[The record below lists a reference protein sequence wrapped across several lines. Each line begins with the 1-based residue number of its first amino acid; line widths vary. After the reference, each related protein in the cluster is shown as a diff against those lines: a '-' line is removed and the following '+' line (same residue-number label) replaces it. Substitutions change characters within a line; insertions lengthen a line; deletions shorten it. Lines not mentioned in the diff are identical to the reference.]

1 MRTTAIV
8 GAMIVTALAMG
19 SAPLRADTPPVLK
32 ISDNNNDVMTVDDT
46 GNVVFSGSC
55 TPSTCQTSSIQ
66 HQPGYIVWGG
76 TIGPFTVTFTV
87 GTTEG
92 AQNTASP
99 QMDLSINQLTTN
111 TGGTITFQW
120 TDTNYTTPS
129 ITGTTLL
136 ANGTMFGS
144 GTATFVAY
152 TDNTNAEFGTSIP
165 VGPPLTVTGNGTTSI
180 NLSESGPGPSATP
193 FSMTE
198 VATFTLSPGAE
209 VGVDEAFKALPSPL
223 ALKCAS
229 STGQVGVPYS
239 SALMASGGVPP
250 YTYSIISGSLP
261 AGLTLNTS
269 TGAITGTPTQP
280 GTFSFTAQVVDS
292 SGSSTT
298 NTVTANCTIVIT
310 SPPTLTVTCPAST
323 GTVGVSYSSG
333 LSASGGLPPYTFYI
347 SAGSLPPGLTL
358 NAATGAITGIPTMAG
373 TFNFTAEVVDSR
385 NNASGTATSQC
396 SITIAPAIAANCVTI
411 TAVQGV
417 TITPVTMTAT
427 GGTGT
432 GYTFSASGL
441 PSGLTMSSTGTISGT
456 PTVSGTF
463 NYTVTV
469 TDSGGNKGTFNCSVT
484 VAPPPIAANCVTI
497 TAVQGVTITP
507 VTMTATGGT
516 GTGYTFS
523 ASGLPNGLTMSS
535 TGTISGTPTVSGTFN
550 YTVTVTDSGGNKGTF
565 NCSVTVAPPPIAAN
579 CVTITAVQ
587 GVTITPVTMTATGG
601 TGTGYTFSASGLP
614 SGLTMSSTGTI
625 SGTPTVSGTFNY
637 TVTVTDSGGNKGTF
651 NCSVTVSSSLPAC
664 STNLPPITYSLNNEN
679 SASAGEIVWFNSHLT
694 KLGGTIPTSDFTIY
708 IQNGQIVFG
717 TSTLTVPNA
726 IITFSSKVSCAS
738 TSFNTATNTWQTTLP
753 LSAASSED
761 EIFAAGLAYVLP
773 ANFSQNVKNVT
784 WSATIYSTA
793 PGLQVT
799 WQWGASNWLTQNKG
813 TSFPMSGGQP
823 DYNGMM
829 IKPAHQT
836 TSCNAGYNSGDQA
849 GAPEFSGRS
858 NVLTGGGSG
867 GGGSNWT
874 GSWSSTP
881 PAVSFPC
888 STGQA
893 VAKDEFATI
902 GFWHNQNGQAL
913 IDSLNGGGSSTALG
927 DWLASTFPNLYGA
940 SSSNNMAGRTN
951 AAVAALFL
959 QFFGVT
965 GPKTNAQVLAGAL
978 AVYATS
984 TTLAGGNYAAGY
996 GFLVNT
1002 SGSGVATYNTGS
1014 DGTAIGL
1021 ANNTSYTVAQL
1032 LQAANAAAP
1041 WNPAAFSAL
1050 NDIFDGINQKGD
1062 I

>member
-441 PSGLTMSSTGTISGT
+441 PSGLTMSSSGTISGT

-469 TDSGGNKGTFNCSVT
+469 KDSAGDTGTFHCSVT
-484 VAPPPIAANCVTI
+484 V
-497 TAVQGVTITP
+497 
-507 VTMTATGGT
+507 GT
-516 GTGYTFS
+516 
-523 ASGLPNGLTMSS
+523 
-535 TGTISGTPTVSGTFN
+535 
-550 YTVTVTDSGGNKGTF
+550 
-565 NCSVTVAPPPIAAN
+565 
-579 CVTITAVQ
+579 
-587 GVTITPVTMTATGG
+587 
-601 TGTGYTFSASGLP
+601 
-614 SGLTMSSTGTI
+614 
-625 SGTPTVSGTFNY
+625 
-637 TVTVTDSGGNKGTF
+637 
-651 NCSVTVSSSLPAC
+651 
-664 STNLPPITYSLNNEN
+664 
-679 SASAGEIVWFNSHLT
+679 
-694 KLGGTIPTSDFTIY
+694 
-708 IQNGQIVFG
+708 
-717 TSTLTVPNA
+717 
-726 IITFSSKVSCAS
+726 
-738 TSFNTATNTWQTTLP
+738 
-753 LSAASSED
+753 
-761 EIFAAGLAYVLP
+761 
-773 ANFSQNVKNVT
+773 
-784 WSATIYSTA
+784 TA
-793 PGLQVT
+793 P
-799 WQWGASNWLTQNKG
+799 
-813 TSFPMSGGQP
+813 
-823 DYNGMM
+823 
-829 IKPAHQT
+829 
-836 TSCNAGYNSGDQA
+836 
-849 GAPEFSGRS
+849 
-858 NVLTGGGSG
+858 
-867 GGGSNWT
+867 
-874 GSWSSTP
+874 
-881 PAVSFPC
+881 
-888 STGQA
+888 

-913 IDSLNGGGSSTALG
+913 IDSLNGGGASTALG

-940 SSSNNMAGRTN
+940 SSSNNMAGQTN

-959 QFFGVT
+959 KLFNVSGQ
-965 GPKTNAQVLAGAL
+965 KTDAQVLAGAL
-978 AVYATS
+978 AVYATN

-996 GFLVNT
+996 GFHVSTL
-1002 SGSGVATYNTGS
+1002 GSGVATYNTGS

-1021 ANNTSYTVAQL
+1021 ANNTSYTVLQL
-1032 LQAANAAAP
+1032 LNAANAAAP
-1041 WNPAAFSAL
+1041 WNHAAFNAL

-1062 I
+1062 IS

>member
-8 GAMIVTALAMG
+8 GAILVTALAMG

-76 TIGPFTVTFTV
+76 TLGPFTVTFTV
-87 GTTEG
+87 GSTEG
-92 AQNTASP
+92 AQNAASP
-99 QMDLSINQLTTN
+99 QMDLSIQQLTTT

-120 TDTNYTTPS
+120 TDINFNTPG

-144 GTATFVAY
+144 GTATFVSY
-152 TDNTNAEFGTSIP
+152 TDNTNAEFGTGIP

-180 NLSESGPGPSATP
+180 NLSESGPGPTATP

-198 VATFTLSPGAE
+198 VATFNLSPGAQ
-209 VGVDEAFKALPSPL
+209 VSVDDAFKALPSPL
-223 ALKCAS
+223 ALQCAS

-250 YTYSIISGSLP
+250 YTYAIISGSLP
-261 AGLTLNTS
+261 TGLTLNTS
-269 TGAITGTPTQP
+269 TGAITGTPAQP

-373 TFNFTAEVVDSR
+373 TFNFTAEVIDSR

-396 SITIAPAIAANCVTI
+396 SITIAPAI
-411 TAVQGV
+411 
-417 TITPVTMTAT
+417 
-427 GGTGT
+427 
-432 GYTFSASGL
+432 S
-441 PSGLTMSSTGTISGT
+441 
-456 PTVSGTF
+456 
-463 NYTVTV
+463 
-469 TDSGGNKGTFNCSVT
+469 
-484 VAPPPIAANCVTI
+484 ANCVTI